1 MKRHWKKAVVLILL
15 VCLLF
20 SAIPPHSVA
29 AAGSVTTYDLNL
41 VENGLVKSAATIT
54 SAQSIIENRYKT
66 ALWKWE
72 SSSFETESSVKFYE
86 AGLTAMGNTSSWMA
100 IRIQSPG
107 TGLYTLGLDYAAS
120 PHNGTVAVYVLPGTV
135 TDITATLKPEN
146 RVGKLNIWE
155 ENQSGVADYKTNYT
169 ARDDYVG
176 TCQLTAGQEYIVV
189 FEASEASPYYASRS
203 YMCFSR
209 LTLTQGDVFAEQE
222 LDAIVSSVVVHPGP
236 VTLLEGCYYGT
247 TVQVN
252 GKDYMFEP
260 VEGGKLLAFDMDS
273 FVRKY
278 EVDLP
283 FLTPRGITADDS
295 GSLWLCGDSKFLY
308 RYDPVTHIAE
318 QTRSFEDVD
327 PGVTS
332 GFDMVYAD
340 GCLYFGTYP
349 AGSII
354 KYDIEA
360 DTFTRL
366 YTNGG
371 SYANGIVC
379 KDGYL
384 YAGIYDVRDKNNES
398 WKVIRIDL
406 VDTDNVTLVDV
417 SDKMLAGQ
425 MFYDAGLA
433 GDLLLFGG
441 GQSQDQVIAVNI
453 NTMTVEELPITG
465 GIQCSITE
473 EVDGKV
479 YFVLNNGPQGT
490 GLYAFDVQSKTLS
503 NRLINTTR
511 GLRCAD
517 RSIIQVDDENYP
529 GNNIAVYAP
538 ATGEPMLYNLEQNKT
553 KRGLELIEDY
563 GTATYVR
570 SLTNGADGSGDIYI
584 GAFNVDNCAAYN
596 TGSNTLTK
604 FATLGQTD
612 SMCYYAGKLYAG
624 NYPDGAIVRVDL
636 EDPKNNEVILELNDD
651 VYDQARIHTLTAGD
665 GKIFAGTTPDKGL
678 YGGCLAWV
686 DLETGE
692 SRVVQ
697 NVVQDQTVNC
707 IVYHDGLIY
716 GTTSIYGGTSTT
728 KRSDLSAK
736 LFVYDVENDKKLAE
750 FDLKEPL
757 GLTANIEY
765 ISGIAP
771 DPDVVENGRFWGLVS
786 ETLFSFTY
794 DKAANKLTVTEE
806 LSYKKDSYET
816 GGGRTWFPKP
826 FCFDGK
832 GNLYLSFETNGGT
845 RRINVNDT
853 SDNTRL
859 TMPNVLYYAL
869 GEDGNLYYGISE
881 TLYAY
886 PLEVSAADWE
896 EPAALDQQI
905 RAIGTPVTLED
916 APAIREACA
925 AYDKLDLA
933 HKALVQYADVLESAE
948 AELLDLQIQE
958 LAQTAAYTYKP
969 QVLAL
974 YEQYGSLTDAQKR
987 AVKNSPALFTAY
999 DAVSDK
1005 CYAADGAF
1013 FMTFAQ
1019 AMEKAL
1025 LSDSK
1030 TVTLIDNATEDE
1042 VLLTG
1047 GVILD
1052 LGGHTLQAEAFR
1064 ANLSGVAEGYVVDSG
1079 EDNMGLLM
1087 TQQGEDLF
1095 LSTNP
1100 DLPMY
1105 DAVAGGY
1112 RLFDYTLELHSS
1124 TETVDEGKQKFW
1136 FKFHFRNSDNAG
1148 AALDQD
1154 AYELVKA
1161 GGSDLE
1167 ISARLTWKD
1176 TALPQ
1181 VYFGIDGDTDA
1192 FSAAWA
1198 TGATESRWFYL
1209 TVSGLDDITSG
1220 KLTVEPVLTAG
1231 NVEVTGGVITYE
1243 KKIGG
1248 TGDWSDEGPAM

>member
-1 MKRHWKKAVVLILL
+1 MKRHWKKAASLILS

-20 SAIPPHSVA
+20 SMVPPYA
-29 AAGSVTTYDLNL
+29 AAAAASVTTYDLNL
-41 VENGLVKSAATIT
+41 VENGLVKSAATIDT
-54 SAQSIIENRYKT
+54 AKTIIENRYET

-72 SSSFETESSVKFYE
+72 ASSETSIKFYN
-86 AGLTAMGNTSSWMA
+86 GGMTAMGNASNWMA

-135 TDITATLKPEN
+135 TDIAAALKPEN

-169 ARDDYVG
+169 ACDGYVG
-176 TCQLTAGQEYIVV
+176 TCQLTADEEYVVV
-189 FEASEASPYYASRS
+189 FEAVEPSPYYASRS
-203 YMCFSR
+203 YMCFSK

-222 LDAIVSSVVVHPGP
+222 LDPIVSSVVAAPGP
-236 VTLLEGCYYGT
+236 VTLLEGCFYGT

-252 GKDYMFEP
+252 GKDYLFEP

-273 FVRKY
+273 FTRKY

-283 FLTPRGITADDS
+283 FLTARGITADNS
-295 GSLWLCGDSKFLY
+295 GNLWFCGDSKVLY
-308 RYDPVTHIAE
+308 RYDPVTHIGE
-318 QTRSFEDVD
+318 TLKSFEDVD
-327 PGVTS
+327 PGVTT

-340 GCLYFGTYP
+340 GCVYFGTNP
-349 AGSII
+349 TGSII
-354 KYDIEA
+354 KYDIDA
-360 DTFTRL
+360 DTYERL

-371 SYANGIVC
+371 SYTNSLVY

-384 YAGIYDVRDKNNES
+384 YATVYDVRDKAQEN
-398 WKVIRIDL
+398 WKAIRINLADTSDVVQ
-406 VDTDNVTLVDV
+406 VDI
-417 SDKMLAGQ
+417 SHKMPAGQ
-425 MFYDAGLA
+425 MIFDAGLA
-433 GDLLLFGG
+433 GDLLLIGG
-441 GQSQDQVIAVNI
+441 GQYQTEFVAIDI
-453 NTMTVEELPITG
+453 NTMQLVDLGISG
-465 GIQCSITE
+465 GIFCSVTE

-479 YFVLNNGPQGT
+479 YFVLNNGPQGA
-490 GLYAFDVQSKTLS
+490 GLYALDVQSRTLTS
-503 NRLINTTR
+503 RLISTNR

-517 RSIIQVDDENYP
+517 HSIIQVEDENYP
-529 GNNIAVYAP
+529 GNNIAVYAT
-538 ATGEPMLYNLEQNKT
+538 ATGEPMLYNLELNKI
-553 KRGLELIEDY
+553 KRGLELIENY
-563 GTATYVR
+563 GTATHIR
-570 SLTNGADGSGDIYI
+570 SLTNGAAGSGDIYI
-584 GAFNVDNCAAYN
+584 GAFNVSNCAAYN
-596 TGSNTLTK
+596 TGSNTFTK
-604 FATLGQTD
+604 FATSGQTD
-612 SMCYYAGKLYAG
+612 AMCYYEGKLYAG
-624 NYPDGAIVRVDL
+624 NYPDGTIVQVDL
-636 EDPKNNEVILELNDD
+636 EDSKNNKVLLKLNDD

-665 GKIFAGTTPDKGL
+665 GKLFAGSTPDKGL

-692 SRVVQ
+692 TYVER

-736 LFVYDVENDKKLAE
+736 LFVYDVAAKQKLAE
-750 FDLKEPL
+750 FDLREYL
-757 GLTANIEY
+757 SGFTGNIDY
-765 ISGIAP
+765 ISGIAA
-771 DPDVVENGRFWGLVS
+771 DPDVAENDRFWGLVS
-786 ETLFSFTY
+786 ETLFTFTY
-794 DKAANKLTVTEE
+794 DKQAEVLTVTEE

-832 GNLYLSFETNGGT
+832 GNLYLSFEANGGT

-859 TMPNVLYYAL
+859 TMPNVLYYTL

-896 EPAALDQQI
+896 APAALDQQI

-933 HKALVQYADVLESAE
+933 HKALVQYADALKSAE
-948 AELLDLQIQE
+948 AELLDLQIQA
-958 LAQTAAYTYKP
+958 LAQTAAHTYKT

-999 DAVSDK
+999 DAVNDK

-1013 FMTFAQ
+1013 FTTFAQ

-1047 GVILD
+1047 GVTLD

-1064 ANLSGVAEGYVVDSG
+1064 ANLDDVAQGYVVDSSDG
-1079 EDNMGLLM
+1079 NTGLLK
-1087 TQQGEDLF
+1087 TEKGEDLF
-1095 LSTNP
+1095 LSNNP

-1105 DAVAGGY
+1105 DAAAGGY

-1136 FKFHFRNSDNAG
+1136 FKFHFLTNDGSTQ
-1148 AALDQD
+1148 LDQD
-1154 AYELVKA
+1154 AYDLVAA
-1161 GGSDLE
+1161 GGSDFG
-1167 ISARLTWKD
+1167 ISVRLNWKG
-1176 TALPQ
+1176 TQLPQ
-1181 VYFGIDGDTDA
+1181 AHFGRNGSVDA
-1192 FSAAWA
+1192 FSKEWA
-1198 TGATESRWFYL
+1198 TGATANRWLYVVVGGLDKVSAGTL
-1209 TVSGLDDITSG
+1209 TVQ
-1220 KLTVEPVLTAG
+1220 PVLTAG

-1248 TGDWSDEGPAM
+1248 AGGWSDEGPTM